1 MKQNSETTKCLH
13 EQLKASRLAYRKHV
27 LRIAHMPD
35 NTARVDAQEKLEGM
49 EETNKVLQESYLLA
63 TIAEEE
69 DILFGMNSDF
79 DDLLLIQLWK
89 KYELNARQL
98 AQLFG
103 VASDVVY
110 QRLKCVEGVKA

>member
-1 MKQNSETTKCLH
+1 MDHNSETIRRFR

-27 LRIAHMPD
+27 LRIAHMSD
-35 NTARVDAQEKLEGM
+35 NVARVEAQEKLEGM
-49 EETNKVLQESYLLA
+49 EETNKELQESYLLA

-69 DILFGMNSDF
+69 DILFGMNSNF
-79 DDLLLIQLWK
+79 DDLLLMQLRN
-89 KYELNARQL
+89 KYELSGRQL

-110 QRLKCVEGVKA
+110 QRIKCVEGGKA